1 MHEKR
6 SKDSTKSKS
15 ILNVRKS
22 PVFARKTAKNLGKQC
37 VSRGFCRGQHY
48 YPLNM
53 VEVRGVEPRSNR
65 PLTLTST
72 CLSGVL
78 RSLTSARRRASDRQ
92 ARDDSGLTGHWDR
105 VVCFYDAACPGN
117 RKPEGDALTKLCSEG
132 ELHGGVLLRIFRVYF
147 LFSVFDADEPAA
159 CLPRLRPAVEAGTPP
174 RRG

>member
-1 MHEKR
+1 MPENEKETD
-6 SKDSTKSKS
+6 K
-15 ILNVRKS
+15 
-22 PVFARKTAKNLGKQC
+22 A
-37 VSRGFCRGQHY
+37 VSNSDVNAECAYTSR
-48 YPLNM
+48 L

-159 CLPRLRPAVEAGTPP
+159 CLPRLRPAGTPP